1 MFQSYNLIPHQTIL
15 TNVELALTIGGVSR
29 SERRDRAKKALE
41 EVGLG
46 DQLHKRPNQ
55 LSGGQMQRV
64 AIARALVNEPRIL
77 LADEPTGALDSE
89 TSVQIM
95 ELLKTVAEKR
105 LVVMVTHNSELAEA
119 YSTRIVK
126 LRDGQIV
133 EDSDPYTPDQNT
145 PPQEHQEMGKARM
158 SFLTSL
164 SLSFNNL
171 RTKKGRTILT
181 ALAGSIGIIGIAL
194 ILSLSNGVNRYISDI
209 QRDTMTSY
217 PITISAQTIDMA
229 GAMGTQGG
237 MRSGR
242 SEAEEARSGVYADY
256 SEIEASEAMAG
267 NIKENNLT
275 AFRQYLNDPGSEIW
289 QYLGE
294 NGIR

>member
-1 MFQSYNLIPHQTIL
+1 
-15 TNVELALTIGGVSR
+15 
-29 SERRDRAKKALE
+29 
-41 EVGLG
+41 
-46 DQLHKRPNQ
+46 
-55 LSGGQMQRV
+55 
-64 AIARALVNEPRIL
+64 
-77 LADEPTGALDSE
+77 
-89 TSVQIM
+89 M

-105 LVVMVTHNSELAEA
+105 LVVMVTHNGELAEA

-126 LRDGQIV
+126 LRDGQII

-145 PPQEHQEMGKARM
+145 PPQEHQEMGKAKM

-164 SLSFNNL
+164 ALSFNNL

-194 ILSLSNGVNRYISDI
+194 ILSLSNGVNRYIADI

-242 SEAEEARSGVYADY
+242 SEVEEVRSGVYADY
-256 SEIEASEAMAG
+256 SEIESSEAMAG

-275 AFRQYLNDPGSEIW
+275 AFRQYLNDQDSVIW

-294 NGIR
+294 NGVAYSYIQRC

>member
-1 MFQSYNLIPHQTIL
+1 
-15 TNVELALTIGGVSR
+15 
-29 SERRDRAKKALE
+29 
-41 EVGLG
+41 
-46 DQLHKRPNQ
+46 
-55 LSGGQMQRV
+55 
-64 AIARALVNEPRIL
+64 
-77 LADEPTGALDSE
+77 
-89 TSVQIM
+89 
-95 ELLKTVAEKR
+95 
-105 LVVMVTHNSELAEA
+105 
-119 YSTRIVK
+119 
-126 LRDGQIV
+126 
-133 EDSDPYTPDQNT
+133 
-145 PPQEHQEMGKARM
+145 MGKAKM

-164 SLSFNNL
+164 ALSFNNL

-194 ILSLSNGVNRYISDI
+194 ILSLSNGVNRYIADI

-242 SEAEEARSGVYADY
+242 SEVEEVRSGVYADY
-256 SEIEASEAMAG
+256 SEIESSEAMAG

-275 AFRQYLNDPGSEIW
+275 AFRQYLNDQDSVIW

-294 NGIR
+294 NGVAYSYIQRC